1 MLSRLVRDIFRPAR
15 HDVGA
20 GAKKFT
26 LCAHNGQKLAF
37 DGELGKYFRGNAAG
51 AAALGEFFRGPAVVG
66 SRRASLLC
74 RVPDTGALLLAPLTL

>member
-26 LCAHNGQKLAF
+26 QHTKNGSKCVF
-37 DGELGKYFRGNAAG
+37 DSALGELLRGNAAG
-51 AAALGEFFRGPAVVG
+51 AAVLVEFFRGPAVVG
-66 SRRASLLC
+66 YRRASLLC
-74 RVPDTGALLLAPLTL
+74 

>member
-1 MLSRLVRDIFRPAR
+1 MCSGVVGFNVAMLSRLVRDIFRPAR

-26 LCAHNGQKLAF
+26 LCAHNGQKFAF

-51 AAALGEFFRGPAVVG
+51 GAVLVKYFRGPAVAG
-66 SRRASLLC
+66 YRRASLLC
-74 RVPDTGALLLAPLTL
+74 

>member
-26 LCAHNGQKLAF
+26 LCAHNGQNLRLMASWASIF
-37 DGELGKYFRGNAAG
+37 VEMRLEGPCG
-51 AAALGEFFRGPAVVG
+51 ASIFA
-66 SRRASLLC
+66 
-74 RVPDTGALLLAPLTL
+74 D